1 MLSGC
6 RSCGAGWGSDS
17 VDVAGKLARA
27 ADIGRPRRYRA
38 VMGPEALNLA
48 GLCGGCAHARLIET
62 RIGSRFILCELSRTD
77 RRFPRYPALPVL
89 ACAGFQPAAPAAP
102 PASLDA
108 PERPA

>member
-1 MLSGC
+1 
-6 RSCGAGWGSDS
+6 
-17 VDVAGKLARA
+17 
-27 ADIGRPRRYRA
+27 
-38 VMGPEALNLA
+38 MGPEAFNLA

-62 RIGSRFILCELSRTD
+62 RTGSRFILCELSRTD

-89 ACAGFQPAAPAAP
+89 ACAGFEAAESAAP